1 MNIINPTTLQAFSV
15 CSPKGTQILKQYI
28 KTYKSGGAKYGLTP
42 LIKKKVLVELKSH
55 KRDKLLKHPEFKK
68 GFLLNNGGCQ
78 LQKYRLFEVVKPFRA
93 FRLCSYYNKTSPD
106 FCSNGEWFSLSPTP
120 KNSFM
125 GKIQDKFVVC
135 PEWNDFDLQLEVE
148 VSPNDSEHNIVVICR
163 GEEATCNL
171 NLKTIPKSNTL
182 QLYIP
187 KESTGLRPKITIKN
201 KKRLV
206 MNYK

>member
-1 MNIINPTTLQAFSV
+1 
-15 CSPKGTQILKQYI
+15 
-28 KTYKSGGAKYGLTP
+28 
-42 LIKKKVLVELKSH
+42 
-55 KRDKLLKHPEFKK
+55 
-68 GFLLNNGGCQ
+68 
-78 LQKYRLFEVVKPFRA
+78 
-93 FRLCSYYNKTSPD
+93 
-106 FCSNGEWFSLSPTP
+106 
-120 KNSFM
+120 M